1 MTLTPLRLRTTLR
14 LAIVVSLALASGG
27 RPAAA
32 VPAPAVPYAETA
44 VLAGGCFWGM
54 EAVFEHV
61 RGVSNV
67 VAGYAGGSPATAH
80 YDEVSTGTTGHA
92 ESVQITFDPRTI
104 SYRKL
109 LDVYFTVAHDPT
121 QRDAQGPD
129 EGTQYRSAIFYR
141 TEAQRRDALAVM
153 HDLTAAKRFDAPLV
167 TQVAPLHGFY
177 AAEAYH
183 QHFAERNPN
192 YPYIVINDA
201 PKVSA
206 LRDKYPELVKK
217 T

>member
-1 MTLTPLRLRTTLR
+1 MTLASVRLTRTLR
-14 LAIVVSLALASGG
+14 LAILLTMAIAAGP

-32 VPAPAVPYAETA
+32 VPVRTMPHTETA

-54 EAVFEHV
+54 EAVFEQV
-61 RGVSNV
+61 RGVTSV
-67 VAGYAGGSPATAH
+67 VSGYAGGSALTAH

-92 ESVQITFDPRTI
+92 ESVQITYDPRTI

-121 QRDAQGPD
+121 QRNAQSPD
-129 EGTQYRSAIFYR
+129 EGTQYRSAVFYR
-141 TEAQRRDALAVM
+141 TAAQRRDALAVM
-153 HDLTAAKRFDAPLV
+153 AELTAARRFPAPIV
-167 TQVAPLHGFY
+167 TQLVPLRGFY

-192 YPYIVINDA
+192 YPYIVIYDA
-201 PKVSA
+201 PRISA
-206 LRDKYPELVKK
+206 LRDKFPALVKR